1 MSLHTGCWSSYKGE
15 MYDVIDSEKDLQGLF
30 HCIEANIIGKQQYI
44 KELQAKVKEM
54 KNETYRDDEVAKL
67 QKQLEALREDTY
79 HSFMVT
85 KAESEKIHE
94 WQRKHDA
101 EQHKNPNGYHGASG
115 GGFTYKF
122 YPTAI
127 GTFWNC
133 TCDTCHRK
141 ALDAAYK
148 TGKYDSK
155 VYKEYMEQHDGKIE
169 FDDV

>member
-1 MSLHTGCWSSYKGE
+1 MSLNTGCWGTYNGE
-15 MYDVIDSEKDLQGLF
+15 MYDVIDSVEDLKGLF
-30 HCIEANIIGKQQYI
+30 HCIEANIMSKQHLVD
-44 KELQAKVKEM
+44 KFRNELNAVKS
-54 KNETYRDDEVAKL
+54 ETYRDEEVARL
-67 QKQLEALREDTY
+67 QAQIAEMRENTY